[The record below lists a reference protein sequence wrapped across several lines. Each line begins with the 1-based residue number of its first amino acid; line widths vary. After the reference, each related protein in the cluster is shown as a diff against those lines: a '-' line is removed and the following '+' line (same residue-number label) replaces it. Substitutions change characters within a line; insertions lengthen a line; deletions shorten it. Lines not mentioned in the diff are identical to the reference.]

1 MAKTPVP
8 VIDESVDIARPI
20 DDVWSVLTDWSRAGE
35 WLPNVSEC
43 APSPTEEGASLP
55 FRYQGQPAV
64 AVIEAVRAPEHLV
77 IRRPNGPIDA
87 WFTYD
92 LSATADGTTV
102 RLHANLRADKGIGL
116 MASLLRRFLA
126 RTDRDQLP
134 RLKAVVEGAD
144 PSIS

>member
-1 MAKTPVP
+1 MLETPVP

-20 DDVWSVLTDWSRAGE
+20 HEVWCTLTDWSRAGE

-43 APSPTEEGASLP
+43 GPSPTEQGASLP
-55 FRYQGQPAV
+55 FRYQGQAAV
-64 AVIEAVRAPEHLV
+64 AVIEEVRVPEHLV

-92 LSATADGTTV
+92 LSPTADGTTV
-102 RLHANLRADKGIGL
+102 RLHADLRTKKGIGL
-116 MASLLRRFLA
+116 MAWLLRRFLA
-126 RTDRDQLP
+126 RTDRHQLR

-144 PSIS
+144 PAIS